1 MHLCIVRMWSGLRM
15 RYPERDLTTE
25 PARRVKKL
33 IVVAVA
39 ILGAAIAAV
48 VIAGVY
54 RFNFTD
60 GGDLLPTGVKNLA
73 VTIDGQTFAL
83 TNGVAEMPGAP
94 GSAATNTVRLVGE
107 PVTGDATGDGS
118 QDAALL
124 VEHDPGGS
132 GTFYY
137 AVVAVD
143 DAGSYRASN
152 ALSLGD
158 RIEPHTVEF
167 TDGRFAYSYAERKPG
182 ESMADRP
189 SVERRVWI
197 TIDKTTGLI
206 SAS

>member
-1 MHLCIVRMWSGLRM
+1 
-15 RYPERDLTTE
+15 
-25 PARRVKKL
+25 VKKL
-33 IVVAVA
+33 IVATVA
-39 ILGAAIAAV
+39 IVGAVITAV

-60 GGDLLPTGVKNLA
+60 GGDLFPTEVPTGVKNLA

-83 TNGVAEMPGAP
+83 TNGVAEIPGAP
-94 GSAATNTVRLVGE
+94 GSAATNTARLVGE
-107 PVTGDATGDGS
+107 PVMGDADGDGS

-124 VEHDPGGS
+124 VEQDPGGS

-137 AVVAVD
+137 AVVAID

-167 TDGRFAYSYAERKPG
+167 TDGRFVYSYAERKPG
-182 ESMADRP
+182 ESMADRS

-197 TIDKTTGLI
+197 AVDKTTGVI

>member
-1 MHLCIVRMWSGLRM
+1 M
-15 RYPERDLTTE
+15 
-25 PARRVKKL
+25 KKL
-33 IVVAVA
+33 IAAAVA
-39 ILGAAIAAV
+39 IVGAVIAAV

-60 GGDLLPTGVKNLA
+60 GGDLFPTEVPTGVKNLA

-83 TNGVAEMPGAP
+83 TNGVAEIPGAP
-94 GSAATNTVRLVGE
+94 GSAATNTARLVGE
-107 PVTGDATGDGS
+107 PVMADADGDGS

-137 AVVAVD
+137 AVVAID

-167 TDGRFAYSYAERKPG
+167 TDGRFVYSYAERKPG

-197 TIDKTTGLI
+197 TIDKTTGVI

>member
-1 MHLCIVRMWSGLRM
+1 MAAAKKATKAAKKSA
-15 RYPERDLTTE
+15 
-25 PARRVKKL
+25 PAKGAKSVKY
-33 IVVAVA
+33 VYTW
-39 ILGAAIAAV
+39 GAGKA
-48 VIAGVY
+48 
-54 RFNFTD
+54 D
-60 GGDLLPTGVKNLA
+60 
-73 VTIDGQTFAL
+73 
-83 TNGVAEMPGAP
+83 
-94 GSAATNTVRLVGE
+94 
-107 PVTGDATGDGS
+107 GDGS

-137 AVVAVD
+137 AVVAID

-167 TDGRFAYSYAERKPG
+167 TDGRFVYSYAERKPG

-197 TIDKTTGLI
+197 TLDKTTGLI